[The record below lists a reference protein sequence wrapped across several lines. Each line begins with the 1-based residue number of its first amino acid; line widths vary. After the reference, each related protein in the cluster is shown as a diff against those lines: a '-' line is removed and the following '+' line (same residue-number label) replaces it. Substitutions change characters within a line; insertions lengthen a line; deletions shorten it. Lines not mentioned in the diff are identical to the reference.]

1 MNPFEIFDTEEIK
14 KIERVESLENRN
26 YSIEE
31 FRTMETKILE
41 DIMSNSS
48 KNGDIDRAK
57 QEYRS
62 IIDKCEI
69 QIKEI
74 L

>member
-1 MNPFEIFDTEEIK
+1 MNPFDIFDTEEIK

-31 FRTMETKILE
+31 FRTMKIKILE

-48 KNGDIDRAK
+48 KNGAIYRAM
-57 QEYRS
+57 QEYKS
-62 IIDKCEI
+62 IIDKCESKDI
-69 QIKEI
+69 
-74 L
+74 

>member
-1 MNPFEIFDTEEIK
+1 MNPFEIFNTEEIK
-14 KIERVESLENRN
+14 KIERVEFLENRN

-48 KNGDIDRAK
+48 KNGDIDRAR
-57 QEYRS
+57 QEYKS
-62 IIDKCEI
+62 IIDKCESY
-69 QIKEI
+69 K
-74 L
+74 